1 MPVRIVECGVPRKD
15 DMIINDN
22 YNYKILTDNKTSSL
36 ERVVITN
43 SPDSRKSKTGW
54 VGKTQC
60 NRYPCTVK
68 HSMRTSI
75 QSSVLA

>member
-22 YNYKILTDNKTSSL
+22 SNYKILTDNETSSL

-43 SPDSRKSKTGW
+43 SPDSRKSKTG
-54 VGKTQC
+54 
-60 NRYPCTVK
+60 
-68 HSMRTSI
+68 
-75 QSSVLA
+75 